1 MKQSKIFNGLL
12 ILVALIITN
21 TVQSQEM
28 SFGVKGGVNFANAS
42 ADILNNENKGI
53 ISFYIGGLAEIPI
66 NEKFSVQPELLYSQ
80 QGTKVEFEFDEGDIV
95 YKLSY
100 INIPLMATY
109 EVSEGLR
116 LEAGPQIGFL
126 LSAKGEEN
134 YEEQLP
140 DISFAKSF
148 HEKASQSQDLS
159 DFFKTLDLAF
169 NIGASYYLAEESV
182 SGVFFSL
189 RYCIGI
195 ANVFENPGPFNN
207 KWTNNTFQAGVGYKF
222 N

>member
-1 MKQSKIFNGLL
+1 MG
-12 ILVALIITN
+12 
-21 TVQSQEM
+21 
-28 SFGVKGGVNFANAS
+28 
-42 ADILNNENKGI
+42 
-53 ISFYIGGLAEIPI
+53 
-66 NEKFSVQPELLYSQ
+66 
-80 QGTKVEFEFDEGDIV
+80 
-95 YKLSY
+95 
-100 INIPLMATY
+100 TY
-109 EVSEGLR
+109 EVTDGLR

-126 LSAKGEEN
+126 LSAKGKEN

-140 DISFAKSF
+140 ENAVIT
-148 HEKASQSQDLS
+148 EKASESQDLS
-159 DFFKTLDLAF
+159 DFFKTIDFAF

-195 ANVFENPGPFNN
+195 ANVFENTGPFSN